1 VGSIGTCAASLG
13 PENLCDSLTKI
24 GRVSAPQFVPAY
36 RPDIDGL
43 RAIAVVAVVL
53 FHAFPSSLPGGFAGV
68 DMFFTISGFLITGLL
83 LRDHARGAFSLRHF
97 YARRI
102 QRIFPALALVLVA
115 CMGAGWLVLTADELA
130 ALGTFTSGGAA
141 FLSNFLLWRASG
153 YFDTAADTKPLLH
166 LWSLGIEEQFYL
178 VWPLLLW
185 WWFRWP
191 QRLGLWMGA
200 CVLASLAYSLW
211 AVRVDAVMAFYSPL
225 PRLWELGVGGLLA
238 YALWRN
244 PQLLQRYRSVAA
256 YLGALL
262 VALGLVLL
270 DKGAAFPGWWALLPT
285 LGTVLLIFS
294 GDASWLG
301 RRVLS
306 SKALVAVGLISY
318 PLYLWHWPLL
328 SFARILLAET
338 PPAEVRAALVAASVV
353 LAWLTYRWV
362 ERPIRFGGR
371 LDGRFDGHAGGH
383 AGGLARWKVPTLCSV
398 MLLVFLA
405 GYVLTANHGFKSR
418 HHARLNADPATMVNG
433 ADRSNL
439 LADCLLAPSERVLFE
454 WCMRDQK
461 PVSAYVV
468 LGDSKGESLFFGL
481 SRETAGPRGWRLL
494 GPVQHVAGDAAP
506 LSRVS
511 YQAVEQDPNV
521 EVVVFANALR
531 GMFALDPQSGFVR
544 TEVPDADIEHH
555 VETYSRAF
563 ARFARAGK
571 RSVFVVDNPSLP
583 DPNSCV
589 SGAMTGIPLLSQL
602 LVRRA
607 NPYCTV
613 RYTDHLQGTRAYQ
626 EFVQRLKVRNPDVL
640 VFDPTPLLCD
650 IPANVCTIT
659 EGRNFLYSY
668 GDHISDYASSKIA
681 RQLLAQ
687 LFPAAQQ

>member
-1 VGSIGTCAASLG
+1 MF
-13 PENLCDSLTKI
+13 
-24 GRVSAPQFVPAY
+24 APALVPAY

-53 FHAFPSSLPGGFAGV
+53 FHAFPASLPGGFAGV
-68 DMFFTISGFLITGLL
+68 DMFFTISGFLITGVL
-83 LRDHARGAFSLRHF
+83 LRDHARGAFSLRDF

-102 QRIFPALALVLVA
+102 KRIFPALALVLAA
-115 CMGAGWLVLTADELA
+115 CLGLGWLVLTADELT

-166 LWSLGIEEQFYL
+166 LWSLGIEEQFYF

-185 WWFRWP
+185 WWFRKP

-225 PRLWELGVGGLLA
+225 PRFWELGVGGLLA
-238 YALWRN
+238 YALWRD
-244 PQLLQRYRSVAA
+244 PQMLQRVRPAAA
-256 YLGALL
+256 YLGLL
-262 VALGLVLL
+262 LLALGLVLL
-270 DKGAAFPGWWALLPT
+270 DKAAAFPGWWALLPT

-294 GDASWLG
+294 GDATWLG
-301 RRVLS
+301 RRVLA

-328 SFARILLAET
+328 SFARIALAET
-338 PPAEVRAALVAASVV
+338 PPAEVRAALVLVSVL
-353 LAWLTYRWV
+353 LAWGTYRWV

-371 LDGRFDGHAGGH
+371 FAGSSGGH
-383 AGGLARWKVPTLCSV
+383 VVGHSGGQVGRPSRKTVPALCAV
-398 MLLVFLA
+398 MLLVFVA
-405 GYVLTANHGFKSR
+405 GYVLTANHGFKAR

-433 ADRSNL
+433 ADRSQL
-439 LADCLLAPSERVLFE
+439 LADCLLPPAERALFE
-454 WCMRDQK
+454 WCARDSK

-481 SRETAGPRGWRLL
+481 SRETDGPRGWRLL
-494 GPVQHVAGDAAP
+494 GPVQHVAGEDAS

-511 YQAVEQDPNV
+511 YRAVEQDLNV

-531 GMFALDPQSGFVR
+531 GMFALDPQTGFIR
-544 TEVPDADIEHH
+544 TEVSDADIERH
-555 VETYSRAF
+555 VDTYSRAF

-583 DPNSCV
+583 DPNSCI
-589 SGAMTGIPLLSQL
+589 SGALTDLPLLQDV

-626 EFVQRLKVRNPDVL
+626 EFVQRLKIRNPDVL

-650 IPANVCTIT
+650 IPVNVCTIT

-681 RQLLAQ
+681 RQLLQ
-687 LFPAAQQ
+687 EMFPAAQ

>member
-1 VGSIGTCAASLG
+1 VL
-13 PENLCDSLTKI
+13 
-24 GRVSAPQFVPAY
+24 APPLVPAY

-68 DMFFTISGFLITGLL
+68 DMFFTISGFLITGVL
-83 LRDHARGAFSLRHF
+83 LRDHARGAFSLRDF

-102 QRIFPALALVLVA
+102 KRIFPALALVLAA
-115 CMGAGWLVLTADELA
+115 CMGLGWLVLTAEELT

-185 WWFRWP
+185 WWFRKP
-191 QRLGLWMGA
+191 QRVGLWMGA

-225 PRLWELGVGGLLA
+225 PRFWELGVGGLLA
-238 YALWRN
+238 YALWRH
-244 PQLLQRYRSVAA
+244 PQMLQRFRPAAA
-256 YLGALL
+256 YLGLLL
-262 VALGLVLL
+262 VALGMALL

-285 LGTVLLIFS
+285 LGTALLIFS
-294 GDASWLG
+294 GDAAWLG
-301 RRVLS
+301 RRLLA
-306 SKALVAVGLISY
+306 SKTFVAVGLISY
-318 PLYLWHWPLL
+318 PLYLWHWPML
-328 SFARILLAET
+328 SFARIVMAET
-338 PPAEVRAALVAASVV
+338 PPAEVRAALVLVSVL
-353 LAWLTYRWV
+353 LAWGTYRWL
-362 ERPIRFGGR
+362 ERPIRFGGSFA
-371 LDGRFDGHAGGH
+371 GRSGGH
-383 AGGLARWKVPTLCSV
+383 MGVHSGGPSRWTVPALSAV
-398 MLLVFLA
+398 MVLVFLA
-405 GYVLTANHGFKSR
+405 GYGLTANHGFKAR
-418 HHARLNADPATMVNG
+418 HHALLNADPATMVNG
-433 ADRSNL
+433 ADRSQL
-439 LADCLLAPSERVLFE
+439 LADCLLSPAEHALFE
-454 WCMRDQK
+454 WCARDKK

-494 GPVQHVAGDAAP
+494 GPVQHVLGDAAP
-506 LSRVS
+506 LSLES
-511 YQAVEQDPNV
+511 YRAVEQDPNV

-531 GMFALDPQSGFVR
+531 GMFALDPQSGFIR
-544 TEVPDADIEHH
+544 GEVLDAEIERH
-555 VETYSRAF
+555 VDTYSRAF

-589 SGAMTGIPLLSQL
+589 SGTMTDIPLLKEL

-626 EFVQRLKVRNPDVL
+626 EFVQRLKARNPDVL

-681 RQLLAQ
+681 RQLLGEM
-687 LFPAAQQ
+687 FPAPQ